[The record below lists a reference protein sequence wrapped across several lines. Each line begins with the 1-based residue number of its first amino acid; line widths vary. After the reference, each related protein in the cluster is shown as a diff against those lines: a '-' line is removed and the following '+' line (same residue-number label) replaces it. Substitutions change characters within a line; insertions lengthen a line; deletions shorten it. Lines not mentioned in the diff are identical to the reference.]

1 MATKHADDKPRDKS
15 QKDKDKSG
23 TAHPTPNKPQP
34 ADKR

>member
-1 MATKHADDKPRDKS
+1 MATKHADDKSQDKS

-23 TAHPTPNKPQP
+23 TAHPTPNKPQH